1 MVPGT
6 TSRFTGTEYEEK
18 VNIMEAA
25 TKKVGPTLATRQVHI
40 IGKVVRTRRY
50 QDFTY
55 TTLICPAAD
64 EYSKPQVVELR
75 SSRKFAEKDD
85 VASVVAQLGGFEGRA
100 YESRDKE
107 TGEISKV
114 IPVTLYLDFV
124 EAF

>member
-1 MVPGT
+1 
-6 TSRFTGTEYEEK
+6 
-18 VNIMEAA
+18 MEAA
-25 TKKVGPTLATRQVHI
+25 TKKVVPTLATRQVHI

-85 VASVVAQLGGFEGRA
+85 VASVVAQLGGFEGRS
-100 YESRDKE
+100 YESKDKE

-124 EAF
+124 EVF

>member
-1 MVPGT
+1 
-6 TSRFTGTEYEEK
+6 
-18 VNIMEAA
+18 MEAVA
-25 TKKVGPTLATRQVHI
+25 KQKTPVLKVRQVHI

-55 TTLICPAAD
+55 TTIICPAAD

-85 VASVVAQLGGFEGRA
+85 VTSVVAQLGGFEGKA

-124 EAF
+124 EVV